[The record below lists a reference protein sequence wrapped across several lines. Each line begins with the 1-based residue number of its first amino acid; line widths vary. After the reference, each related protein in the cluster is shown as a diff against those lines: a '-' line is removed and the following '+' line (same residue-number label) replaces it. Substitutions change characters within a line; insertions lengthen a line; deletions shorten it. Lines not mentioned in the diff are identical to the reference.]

1 MADTTVRKRTLA
13 PWMGLLLTVLGVLS
27 NGLPFTGFPAAPV
40 PWISLLL
47 SLMGFLVVL
56 FGLWRAFGQSTAYQG
71 RLSSAVAAG
80 FSLLFLAGTVVFF
93 WSARHI
99 PAESAA
105 APQVGQRV
113 PDFTLPDSTGRSVSL
128 TELFSGTAGPGSGG
142 PGSAGTVPPKALLLV
157 FYRGYW

>member
-1 MADTTVRKRTLA
+1 MADTMPRKRTLV
-13 PWMGLLLTVLGVLS
+13 PWMGLVLTILGALS
-27 NGLPFTGFPAAPV
+27 NGLPFTGFPAATV

-47 SLMGFLVVL
+47 SLIGFVVVL
-56 FGLWRAFGQSTAYQG
+56 FGLKRAFGQSTAYKG
-71 RLSSAVAAG
+71 KLSGSVAAA
-80 FSLLFLAGTVVFF
+80 FSLLFLAGAIVFF

-113 PDFTLPDSTGRSVSL
+113 PDFTLPDSTGQSVSL
-128 TELFSGTAGPGSGG
+128 TQLFSGSEGKE
-142 PGSAGTVPPKALLLV
+142 PPKALLLV

>member
-1 MADTTVRKRTLA
+1 MADTAARKRTLA
-13 PWMGLLLTVLGVLS
+13 PWTGLLLTVLGALS
-27 NGLPFTGFPAAPV
+27 NGLPFIGFPAAPV

-47 SLMGFLVVL
+47 SLTGFVLVL
-56 FGLWRAFGQSTAYQG
+56 LGLWRAFGHSTVYKG
-71 RLSSAVAAG
+71 KVSGSIAG
-80 FSLLFLAGTVVFF
+80 AFSLLFLAGAIVFF

-113 PDFTLPDSTGRSVSL
+113 PDFTLPDSRGHSVSM
-128 TELFSGTAGPGSGG
+128 TQLFSGAAGKE
-142 PGSAGTVPPKALLLV
+142 PPKALLLV

>member
-1 MADTTVRKRTLA
+1 MADATVRKRTLA
-13 PWMGLLLTVLGVLS
+13 PWMGLLLTVLGALS
-27 NGLPFTGFPAAPV
+27 NGLPFIGFPAAPV

-47 SLMGFLVVL
+47 SLIGLVVL
-56 FGLWRAFGQSTAYQG
+56 LLGLWRAFGQSTVYKG
-71 RLSSAVAAG
+71 KLSGSIAAA
-80 FSLLFLAGTVVFF
+80 FSLLFLAGAIVFF

-113 PDFTLPDSTGRSVSL
+113 PDFTLPDSTEHSVSL
-128 TELFSGTAGPGSGG
+128 TQMFSGSSGKR
-142 PGSAGTVPPKALLLV
+142 PPKALLLV